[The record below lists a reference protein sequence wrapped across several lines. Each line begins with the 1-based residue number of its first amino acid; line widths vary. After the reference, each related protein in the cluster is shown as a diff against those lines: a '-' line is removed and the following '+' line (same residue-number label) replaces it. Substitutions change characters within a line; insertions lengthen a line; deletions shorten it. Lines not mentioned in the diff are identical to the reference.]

1 MNKILKPKNSQRKIQ
16 DQQKADMLITA
27 IQTELGQDVE
37 VKLEPYSA
45 QQDAI
50 TKDQG
55 SLIVRVPPK
64 GQATYR
70 TWFSQGQLGKT
81 DENRINELKE
91 DLKK

>member
-1 MNKILKPKNSQRKIQ
+1 
-16 DQQKADMLITA
+16 
-27 IQTELGQDVE
+27 LGQDVE